1 MGNFVLI
8 LNLMLVG
15 MLGWAGIYA
24 VYTAIKLNR
33 EYYLFPNRFLY
44 PANCSPDACTDVT
57 GFISFILPRL
67 WILGI
72 LCLALAA
79 LMTVVDLMQI
89 FVLPYWIS
97 TYLLPFSGFAVFAWY
112 ISVNARSAKRFW

>member
-1 MGNFVLI
+1 MGNFEQVLNI
-8 LNLMLVG
+8 MLVG

-24 VYTAIKLNR
+24 VYTAIRLNR

-44 PANCSPDACTDVT
+44 PANCPPDACKDVV

-72 LCLALAA
+72 LCLVLAVGMALVNLAK
-79 LMTVVDLMQI
+79 LIPLPDWCRLY
-89 FVLPYWIS
+89 VLP
-97 TYLLPFSGFAVFAWY
+97 FAGFFVFAWY
-112 ISVNARSAKRFW
+112 ISVNARSAKKFW

>member
-1 MGNFVLI
+1 MGNFEQVL
-8 LNLMLVG
+8 NVMLVT
-15 MLGWAGIYA
+15 MLGWAGVYA

-44 PANCSPDACTDVT
+44 PANCPPDACTDVT
-57 GFISFILPRL
+57 GFISFMLPRL

-72 LCLALAA
+72 LCLGLAI
-79 LMTVVDLMQI
+79 LMVLVDLVKLFDLPEWI
-89 FVLPYWIS
+89 KTYVLPV
-97 TYLLPFSGFAVFAWY
+97 SGFLVFVWY